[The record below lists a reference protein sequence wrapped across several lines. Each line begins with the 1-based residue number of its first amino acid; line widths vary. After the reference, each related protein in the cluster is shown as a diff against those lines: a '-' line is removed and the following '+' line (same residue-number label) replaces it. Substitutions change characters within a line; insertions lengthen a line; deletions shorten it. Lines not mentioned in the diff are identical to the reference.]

1 MSTNQAPG
9 ESYQMD
15 AMLVGKA
22 KHGDNEA
29 FDQLFQRY
37 YARIMNFCRN
47 MEVDPDTA
55 EDIAQTTFVRAYES
69 LSQLKDGKAF
79 LGWLYRIAIN
89 LNKDRI
95 KSERRKPWSFLRD
108 IFDDSRDAYDEERIG
123 EISSHSAEPQNRVVT
138 NALNQSIRRA
148 IASLPKEYRAVVVMR
163 HLENRD
169 LKEIA
174 ALLNCP
180 EGTIKSRLGRARM
193 RLRTE
198 LKDWF
203 EMED

>member
-1 MSTNQAPG
+1 MSSNQLPG

-15 AMLVGKA
+15 ALLVQKA
-22 KHGDNEA
+22 QHGDNEA
-29 FDQLFQRY
+29 FDQLFQRH
-37 YARIMNFCRN
+37 YARILNFCRN
-47 MEVDPDTA
+47 MEVDADTS

-69 LSQLKDGKAF
+69 LTQLKDGKTF
-79 LGWLYRIAIN
+79 VGWLYRIAVN

-95 KSERRKPWSFLRD
+95 KSEQRKPWSFLRD
-108 IFDDSRDAYDEERIG
+108 MFNNSTDAYDEERIS
-123 EISSHSAEPQNRVVT
+123 EMTDKSADPQDRVVAD
-138 NALNQSIRRA
+138 ALNHSIRNA
-148 IASLPKEYRAVVVMR
+148 IASLPKDYRAVVVMR

-174 ALLNCP
+174 DLLHCP

-193 RLRTE
+193 RLREE

-203 EMED
+203 

>member
-1 MSTNQAPG
+1 MSTNQLPG

-15 AMLVGKA
+15 ALLVQKA
-22 KHGDNEA
+22 QRGDNEA
-29 FDQLFQRY
+29 FDQLFQRH
-37 YARIMNFCRN
+37 YARIFNFCRN
-47 MEVDPDTA
+47 MEVDADTA

-69 LSQLKDGKAF
+69 LTQLKDGKAF
-79 LGWLYRIAIN
+79 LGWLYRIAVN

-95 KSERRKPWSFLRD
+95 KSDRRKPWSFLRD
-108 IFDDSRDAYDEERIG
+108 LFYNSTDAYDEERIS
-123 EISSHSAEPQNRVVT
+123 EMTDKSAEPQDRVVT
-138 NALNQSIRRA
+138 DALNHSIRKA
-148 IASLPKEYRAVVVMR
+148 IASLPKDYRAVVVMR

-174 ALLNCP
+174 ALLHCP

-193 RLRTE
+193 RLREE

-203 EMED
+203 EMEG

>member
-1 MSTNQAPG
+1 MSTNQLPD

-15 AMLVGKA
+15 ALLVQKA
-22 KHGDNEA
+22 QRGENEA
-29 FDQLFQRY
+29 FDQLFQRH
-37 YARIMNFCRN
+37 YARILHFCRN
-47 MEVDPDTA
+47 MEIDADTA

-69 LSQLKDGKAF
+69 LAQLKDAKAF
-79 LGWLYRIAIN
+79 VGWLYRIAVN

-95 KSERRKPWSFLRD
+95 KSERRKPWTFLRD
-108 IFDDSRDAYDEERIG
+108 IFQNSTNAFDEERIS
-123 EISSHSAEPQNRVVT
+123 EMTDKSAEPQDRVVT
-138 NALNQSIRRA
+138 DALNQSIRHA
-148 IASLPKEYRAVVVMR
+148 IASLPKDFRAVVVMR

-174 ALLNCP
+174 ALLHCP

-193 RLRTE
+193 RLREE

-203 EMED
+203 EMEG